1 MKTFDDK
8 ENMQTAVTTGQE
20 SSMAFNAARAP
31 SPPTKRTDHVT
42 HGDSATPT
50 ACSLAPSSGT
60 GAALSPISAPNALLR
75 KGEEWHFQLEGLS
88 CAACAAAVRRALQ
101 PLPGISD
108 IEVNPLTQKMRLE
121 LTSDS
126 PLQTGEVIAAVQ
138 KAGYGAALTERRRMG
153 DSGVVMKI
161 AAGVASGRDGIR
173 EAPGKDFT
181 ASRAQSVPRLGEDE
195 YRAAKKRF
203 WPSLVFTLPLMYL
216 TMGPM
221 IGLPLPGFFNGVEHS
236 LQYALTQLLL
246 TLPVIYFNR
255 DLFRRGFMSLWRRNP
270 NMDALIAVGSG
281 SAFLYSIVVLYQMAA
296 AVTRFELAHL
306 ADLRNSL
313 YFESAVT
320 ILTLIALGR
329 MLEGRAKA
337 KTGGAI
343 AELMVLVPPEA
354 EVEHDGESVFLPL
367 EEIRVGDIIVIRPGQ
382 KLPVDG
388 TVISGYSSLDTAA
401 VTGESIPVE
410 KMPGDQVMSGMIN
423 QSGSFRYRADKV
435 GSDSTLAQMIRL
447 VEEASSSRAPIAKLA
462 DRLAA
467 MFVPTVIAIALV
479 TLIVHLFLGTAF
491 EQALGHAI
499 TVLVISCPCALGLA
513 TPVAIMVATGQG
525 AKHGILFRSGEALE
539 HAANVNTVVLD
550 KTGTLT
556 RGQPRVTTLVL
567 EEGTDEREWLA
578 LCASVEAVSEHPLA
592 SAVVQAATAAGLT
605 MDSVE
610 NFVAVPGRGVSG
622 MVDARRVLA
631 GNARYLEEEQIAIS
645 PIWIAA
651 VDNLLAAGQTP
662 LYVAVDGT
670 LRMVIGVADSLK
682 DGSREAI
689 QAFKNDGLKTVLL
702 TGDLEVIALPLA
714 KELGIDRVFAE
725 VLPADKADMIRKL
738 TAKGRKV
745 MMLGDGINDAP
756 ALAMANVGVAMGA
769 GTDIA
774 METSDVVLLNNDIR
788 AAVNT
793 IALSK
798 ATLRTIK
805 QNLFWAFIYNIIGIP
820 LAAGVFSAW
829 GLTLT
834 PMYGAAAMS
843 LSSLF
848 VVTNALR
855 LRRFKPALPLTTVA
869 DEEECGFTPDVVRI
883 ENRTTKQTHA
893 IERNECED
901 QTMDHFE
908 RELTVEGMMCKHCA
922 RHVTEA
928 LQTLGLEAEVDLEAG
943 KVKVSAKEA
952 ATEKQMRQAIEE
964 AGYRLVAIEKL
975 P

>member
-1 MKTFDDK
+1 MRDSQMKHIKDK
-8 ENMQTAVTTGQE
+8 G
-20 SSMAFNAARAP
+20 
-31 SPPTKRTDHVT
+31 K
-42 HGDSATPT
+42 
-50 ACSLAPSSGT
+50 
-60 GAALSPISAPNALLR
+60 
-75 KGEEWHFQLEGLS
+75 EWHFQLEGLS

-101 PLPGISD
+101 PLPGIAD

-121 LTSDS
+121 LTPDS
-126 PLQTGEVIAAVQ
+126 TLQVDAVIAAVE
-138 KAGYGAALTERRRMG
+138 KAGYGAALTEQKRVDAG
-153 DSGVVMKI
+153 DTVTGT
-161 AAGVASGRDGIR
+161 AAGVTNRRDGV
-173 EAPGKDFT
+173 GKASEKGYT
-181 ASRAQSVPRLGEDE
+181 ASRAQTGPRLGEDE
-195 YRAAKKRF
+195 YMAAKKRF

-221 IGLPLPGFFNGVEHS
+221 IGLPLPGFFTGVEHS

-281 SAFLYSIVVLYQMAA
+281 SAFLYSIVVLYQMADA
-296 AVTRFELAHL
+296 AMRFDFIQLEK
-306 ADLRNSL
+306 LRHSL

-343 AELMVLVPPEA
+343 AELMELVPPEA
-354 EVEHDGESVFLPL
+354 EVERDGESVLLPI
-367 EEIRVGDIIVIRPGQ
+367 EEIRVGDIIVVRPGQ

-410 KMPGDQVMSGMIN
+410 KVPGDQVLSGMIN
-423 QSGSFRYRADKV
+423 QSGSFRYRADKL

-462 DRLAA
+462 DRIAA
-467 MFVPTVIAIALV
+467 IFVPSVIAIAIV
-479 TLIVHLFLGTAF
+479 TLIVHLFLGTMFA
-491 EQALGHAI
+491 QALGHAI

-525 AKHGILFRSGEALE
+525 AKHGILFRSGDALE
-539 HAANVNTVVLD
+539 HAAKVDTIVSD

-556 RGQPRVTTLVL
+556 RGQPHVTTLVV
-567 EEGTDEREWLA
+567 EEVVDEREWLA
-578 LCASVEAVSEHPLA
+578 LCASVEIVSEHPLA
-592 SAVVQAATAAGLT
+592 SAVVQAAASKGLAT
-605 MDSVE
+605 EDVE
-610 NFVAVPGRGVSG
+610 DFVAVPGRGVSG
-622 MVDARRVLA
+622 MVDGRRVLA

-645 PIWIAA
+645 PIWVTA
-651 VDNLLAAGQTP
+651 VEKLLATGQTP
-662 LYVAVDGT
+662 LYVAVDGI

-702 TGDLEVIALPLA
+702 TGDLEAIALPLA

-725 VLPADKADMIRKL
+725 VLPADKADMIREL

-756 ALAMANVGVAMGA
+756 ALAMADVGVAMGA

-805 QNLFWAFIYNIIGIP
+805 QNLFWAFFYNSIGIP

-855 LRRFKPALPLTTVA
+855 LRRFKPALSLTSKK
-869 DEEECGFTPDVVRI
+869 DEEDCGFTPDVVRI
-883 ENRTTKQTHA
+883 ENGTTKQTHA
-893 IERNECED
+893 VERNECED
-901 QTMDHFE
+901 QIMDHFE

-928 LQTLGLEAEVDLEAG
+928 LQRLGLEADVDLEAG
-943 KVKVSAKEA
+943 KVKVRAEKPV
-952 ATEKQMRQAIEE
+952 TEEQMRRAIEE
-964 AGYRLVAIEKL
+964 AGYRLSAIEKL
-975 P
+975 PL

>member
-1 MKTFDDK
+1 MRDSQMKHIK
-8 ENMQTAVTTGQE
+8 N
-20 SSMAFNAARAP
+20 
-31 SPPTKRTDHVT
+31 
-42 HGDSATPT
+42 
-50 ACSLAPSSGT
+50 
-60 GAALSPISAPNALLR
+60 
-75 KGEEWHFQLEGLS
+75 KGEEWHFQLAGLS

-101 PLPGISD
+101 PLPGIAD
-108 IEVNPLTQKMRLE
+108 IDVNPLTQKMRLE
-121 LTSDS
+121 LTPDS
-126 PLQTGEVIAAVQ
+126 TLQVDAVIAAVE
-138 KAGYGAALTERRRMG
+138 KAGYGAALTEQRRVDAG
-153 DSGVVMKI
+153 DTVAGT
-161 AAGVASGRDGIR
+161 AAGVTNRRDGV
-173 EAPGKDFT
+173 GKASEKGYT
-181 ASRAQSVPRLGEDE
+181 ASRAQTAPRLGEDE
-195 YRAAKKRF
+195 YMEAKKRF

-221 IGLPLPGFFNGVEHS
+221 IGLPLPGIFAGVEHS
-236 LQYALTQLLL
+236 LQYTLTQLLL

-296 AVTRFELAHL
+296 AVTRSDLAHL
-306 ADLRNSL
+306 AELSHSL
-313 YFESAVT
+313 YFESAAT

-343 AELMVLVPPEA
+343 EELMELVPPEA
-354 EVEHDGESVFLPL
+354 EVERDGESVLLPI
-367 EEIRVGDIIVIRPGQ
+367 EEICVGDIIVVRPGQ

-388 TVISGYSSLDTAA
+388 TIISGYSSLDTAA

-410 KMPGDQVMSGMIN
+410 KMPGDQVLSGMIN

-435 GSDSTLAQMIRL
+435 GGDSTLAQMIRL
-447 VEEASSSRAPIAKLA
+447 VEEASSSRAPIAKLT
-462 DRLAA
+462 DRIAA
-467 MFVPTVIAIALV
+467 IFVPSVIAIAFV
-479 TLIVHLFLGTAF
+479 TLIVHLALGTAF

-539 HAANVNTVVLD
+539 HAAKVDTIVLD

-592 SAVVQAATAAGLT
+592 SAVVQAATSKELAT
-605 MDSVE
+605 EDVE
-610 NFVAVPGRGVSG
+610 DFVAVPGRGVSG
-622 MVDARRVLA
+622 MADGRRVLA

-645 PIWIAA
+645 PIW
-651 VDNLLAAGQTP
+651 VTVVEKLLATGQTP

-682 DGSREAI
+682 EGSREAI

-702 TGDLEVIALPLA
+702 TGDLEAIALPLA
-714 KELGIDRVFAE
+714 KELGIDQVFAE
-725 VLPADKADMIRKL
+725 VLPADKADMIREL
-738 TAKGRKV
+738 TAKDRKV

-756 ALAMANVGVAMGA
+756 ALAMADVGVAMGA

-774 METSDVVLLNNDIR
+774 METSDVILLNNDIR

-805 QNLFWAFIYNIIGIP
+805 QNLFWAFFYNIIGIP

-834 PMYGAAAMS
+834 PMYGAVAMS

-855 LRRFKPALPLTTVA
+855 LRRFKPALPLTTVRN
-869 DEEECGFTPDVVRI
+869 EEESGFTPDVVRI

-908 RELTVEGMMCKHCA
+908 CLLTVEGMMCKHCA
-922 RHVTEA
+922 RHVTES
-928 LQTLGLEAEVDLEAG
+928 LQSIGLDAEIDLEAG
-943 KVKVSAKEA
+943 KVKVRAEKPV
-952 ATEKQMRQAIEE
+952 TEEQMRQVIEE
-964 AGYRLVAIEKL
+964 AGYRLSAIEKL
-975 P
+975 PL

>member
-1 MKTFDDK
+1 MKHIK
-8 ENMQTAVTTGQE
+8 N
-20 SSMAFNAARAP
+20 
-31 SPPTKRTDHVT
+31 
-42 HGDSATPT
+42 
-50 ACSLAPSSGT
+50 
-60 GAALSPISAPNALLR
+60 

-101 PLPGISD
+101 PLPGIAD
-108 IEVNPLTQKMRLE
+108 IDVNPLTQKMRLE
-121 LTSDS
+121 LTPDS
-126 PLQTGEVIAAVQ
+126 SLQADAVIAAVE
-138 KAGYGAALTERRRMG
+138 KAGYGAALTEQKRVD
-153 DSGVVMKI
+153 DSGVVGTATGATNGKD
-161 AAGVASGRDGIR
+161 GVKTASGKSFK
-173 EAPGKDFT
+173 APGTQT
-181 ASRAQSVPRLGEDE
+181 APRLGEDE
-195 YRAAKKRF
+195 YMAAKKRF

-221 IGLPLPGFFNGVEHS
+221 IGLPLPGFFAGVGHS

-296 AVTRFELAHL
+296 AVTRFDLAQLAELRH
-306 ADLRNSL
+306 SL

-343 AELMVLVPPEA
+343 AELMELVPPEA
-354 EVEHDGESVFLPL
+354 EVERDEENVFLPL

-410 KMPGDQVMSGMIN
+410 KMPGDQVLSGMIN

-462 DRLAA
+462 DRVAA
-467 MFVPTVIAIALV
+467 IFVPTVIAIALV
-479 TLIVHLFLGTAF
+479 TLIVHLALGTAF

-539 HAANVNTVVLD
+539 HAAKIDTVVLD

-556 RGQPRVTTLVL
+556 RGQPHVTTLVV
-567 EEGTDEREWLA
+567 ETGADEHEWLA

-592 SAVVQAATAAGLT
+592 SAVVQAATSKGLASK
-605 MDSVE
+605 DVE
-610 NFVAVPGRGVSG
+610 DFVAVPGRGVSG
-622 MVDARRVLA
+622 VVQDRNVLA

-651 VDNLLAAGQTP
+651 VDNLLACGQTP

-702 TGDLEVIALPLA
+702 TGDLEAIALPLA

-725 VLPADKADMIRKL
+725 VLPADKADMIREL

-805 QNLFWAFIYNIIGIP
+805 QNLFWAFIYNIVGIP

-848 VVTNALR
+848 VVSNALR

-869 DEEECGFTPDVVRI
+869 DKEECGFTPDVVRI
-883 ENRTTKQTHA
+883 ENKTTKQTHA
-893 IERNECED
+893 IERKEREG
-901 QTMDHFE
+901 QAMDHFE
-908 RELTVEGMMCKHCA
+908 RELTVAGMMCKHCA

-928 LQTLGLEAEVDLEAG
+928 LQTLGLEAEIDLEAG
-943 KVKVSAKEA
+943 KVKVSAAKAVTDE
-952 ATEKQMRQAIEE
+952 QLRLAIEE
-964 AGYRLVAIEKL
+964 EGYRLVAIEKL
-975 P
+975 PL

>member
-1 MKTFDDK
+1 
-8 ENMQTAVTTGQE
+8 
-20 SSMAFNAARAP
+20 MAAIP
-31 SPPTKRTDHVT
+31 V
-42 HGDSATPT
+42 
-50 ACSLAPSSGT
+50 T
-60 GAALSPISAPNALLR
+60 GAAATPNVQSR

-101 PLPGISD
+101 PLPGIID

-121 LTSDS
+121 LTPVS
-126 PLQTGEVIAAVQ
+126 PLQAAQVIAAVE
-138 KAGYGAALTERRRMG
+138 KAGYGAALTEQRRMG
-153 DSGVVMKI
+153 DSGVVTGT
-161 AAGVASGRDGIR
+161 AVAVTSGRGGAGKASGTG
-173 EAPGKDFT
+173 FT
-181 ASRAQSVPRLGEDE
+181 TSRAQTAPRFGEDE

-216 TMGPM
+216 TMGPV
-221 IGLPLPGFFNGVEHS
+221 IGLPLPGFFTGVEHS

-296 AVTRFELAHL
+296 AVTKLDLALLAELRH
-306 ADLRNSL
+306 SL
-313 YFESAVT
+313 YFESAAT

-329 MLEGRAKA
+329 MLEGRATA
-337 KTGGAI
+337 KTGSAI
-343 AELMVLVPPEA
+343 ADLMELVPPEA
-354 EVEHDGESVFLPL
+354 EVERDGESVFLPL
-367 EEIRVGDIIVIRPGQ
+367 EGIRVGDTIVIRPGQ

-388 TVISGYSSLDTAA
+388 TIVSGYSSFDTAA

-410 KMPGDQVMSGMIN
+410 KVPGDQVLSGMIN

-435 GSDSTLAQMIRL
+435 GSNSTLAQMIRL

-462 DRLAA
+462 DRVAA
-467 MFVPTVIAIALV
+467 IFVPTVIAIAFV

-491 EQALGHAI
+491 AQALGHSI

-539 HAANVNTVVLD
+539 HAANVDTVVSD

-556 RGQPRVTTLVL
+556 RGQPRVTTLVV
-567 EEGTDEREWLA
+567 ETGADEHEWLA

-605 MDSVE
+605 MGSTED
-610 NFVAVPGRGVSG
+610 FIAVPGRGVSG
-622 MVDARRVLA
+622 FVQGKHVLA
-631 GNARYLEEEQIAIS
+631 GTARYLEEEQVAVY
-645 PIWIAA
+645 PVWIAA
-651 VDNLLAAGQTP
+651 VDNLLVAGQTP

-682 DGSREAI
+682 NGSREAI

-702 TGDLEVIALPLA
+702 TGDLEAIALPLA
-714 KELGIDRVFAE
+714 KELGIDQVFAE
-725 VLPADKADMIRKL
+725 VLPADKADIIREL

-756 ALAMANVGVAMGA
+756 ALATTDVGVAMGA

-788 AAVNT
+788 ATVNT

-820 LAAGVFSAW
+820 LAAGVFCAW

-848 VVTNALR
+848 VVSNALR

-893 IERNECED
+893 IERKEREG
-901 QTMDHFE
+901 QAMDHFE
-908 RELTVEGMMCKHCA
+908 RVLTVEGMMCKHCA

-928 LQTLGLEAEVDLEAG
+928 LQTLGLEAEIDLEAG
-943 KVKVSAKEA
+943 KVKVSAAKA
-952 ATEKQMRQAIEE
+952 VTEEQIRRVIEE
-964 AGYRLVAIEKL
+964 VGYRLLSIEKF
-975 P
+975 PF

>member
-1 MKTFDDK
+1 MKHIK
-8 ENMQTAVTTGQE
+8 
-20 SSMAFNAARAP
+20 S
-31 SPPTKRTDHVT
+31 
-42 HGDSATPT
+42 
-50 ACSLAPSSGT
+50 
-60 GAALSPISAPNALLR
+60 

-88 CAACAAAVRRALQ
+88 CAVCAAAVRRALQ
-101 PLPGISD
+101 PLPGIAD
-108 IEVNPLTQKMRLE
+108 IEVNPLTQRMRLE
-121 LTSDS
+121 LTPDS
-126 PLQTGEVIAAVQ
+126 TLQVDAVIVAVE
-138 KAGYGAALTERRRMG
+138 KAGYGAALTEQKRVDENGIVVGTAAGATNKKDGAKTASGMSFST
-153 DSGVVMKI
+153 SGVQ
-161 AAGVASGRDGIR
+161 
-173 EAPGKDFT
+173 T
-181 ASRAQSVPRLGEDE
+181 APRLGEDE
-195 YRAAKKRF
+195 YMAAKKRF
-203 WPSLVFTLPLMYL
+203 LPSLVFTLPLMYL

-221 IGLPLPGFFNGVEHS
+221 IGLPLPGFFSGIDRS
-236 LQYALTQLLL
+236 LQYALTQLLF

-281 SAFLYSIVVLYQMAA
+281 SAFLYSIVVLYQMAGA
-296 AVTRFELAHL
+296 ATKFDFVQLEN
-306 ADLRNSL
+306 LRHSL
-313 YFESAVT
+313 YFESAAT

-343 AELMVLVPPEA
+343 AELMELVPPEA
-354 EVEHDGESVFLPL
+354 EVERDGESVFLPL

-410 KMPGDQVMSGMIN
+410 KMPGDQVLSGMIN

-462 DRLAA
+462 DRVAA
-467 MFVPTVIAIALV
+467 IFVPTVIAIALV
-479 TLIVHLFLGTAF
+479 TLTVHLFLGTAF
-491 EQALGHAI
+491 AQALGHAI

-539 HAANVNTVVLD
+539 HAAKVDTVVSD

-556 RGQPRVTTLVL
+556 RGQPHVTTLIV

-592 SAVVQAATAAGLT
+592 SAVVQAATSKELAT
-605 MDSVE
+605 EDVE
-610 NFVAVPGRGVSG
+610 DFVAVPGRGVSG
-622 MVDARRVLA
+622 MADGRRVLA

-645 PIWIAA
+645 PIW
-651 VDNLLAAGQTP
+651 VTVVEKLLATGQTP

-682 DGSREAI
+682 EGSREAI

-702 TGDLEVIALPLA
+702 TGDLEAIALPLA
-714 KELGIDRVFAE
+714 KELGIDQVFAE
-725 VLPADKADMIRKL
+725 VLPADKADMIREL
-738 TAKGRKV
+738 TAKDRKV

-756 ALAMANVGVAMGA
+756 ALAMADVGVAMGA

-805 QNLFWAFIYNIIGIP
+805 QNLFWAFFYNSIGIP

-848 VVTNALR
+848 VVSNALR
-855 LRRFKPALPLTTVA
+855 LRRFKPALSLTSKK
-869 DEEECGFTPDVVRI
+869 DEEDCGFTPDVVRI
-883 ENRTTKQTHA
+883 ENGTTKQTHA
-893 IERNECED
+893 IEQKEREG

-928 LQTLGLEAEVDLEAG
+928 LQKLGLEADVDLEAG
-943 KVKVSAKEA
+943 KVKVRA
-952 ATEKQMRQAIEE
+952 EKQVTEEQIRQAIEE

-975 P
+975 PL

>member
-1 MKTFDDK
+1 MRDSQMKHIK
-8 ENMQTAVTTGQE
+8 N
-20 SSMAFNAARAP
+20 
-31 SPPTKRTDHVT
+31 
-42 HGDSATPT
+42 
-50 ACSLAPSSGT
+50 
-60 GAALSPISAPNALLR
+60 

-101 PLPGISD
+101 PLPGIAD
-108 IEVNPLTQKMRLE
+108 IDVNPLTQKMRLE
-121 LTSDS
+121 LTPDS
-126 PLQTGEVIAAVQ
+126 SLQADAVIAAVE
-138 KAGYGAALTERRRMG
+138 KAGYGAALTEQKRVD
-153 DSGVVMKI
+153 DSGVVGTATGATNGKD
-161 AAGVASGRDGIR
+161 GVRTASGKSFK
-173 EAPGKDFT
+173 APGAQT
-181 ASRAQSVPRLGEDE
+181 APRLGEDE
-195 YRAAKKRF
+195 YMAAKKRF

-221 IGLPLPGFFNGVEHS
+221 IGLPLPGFFAGVGHS

-296 AVTRFELAHL
+296 AVTRFDLAQLAELRH
-306 ADLRNSL
+306 SL

-343 AELMVLVPPEA
+343 AELMELVPPEA
-354 EVEHDGESVFLPL
+354 EVERDEESVFLPL

-410 KMPGDQVMSGMIN
+410 KVPGDQVLSGMIN

-462 DRLAA
+462 DRVAA
-467 MFVPTVIAIALV
+467 IFVPTVIAIALV
-479 TLIVHLFLGTAF
+479 TLIVHLALGTAF

-539 HAANVNTVVLD
+539 HAAKIDTVVLD

-556 RGQPRVTTLVL
+556 RGQPRVTILVV
-567 EEGTDEREWLA
+567 EEGDDEQEWLA

-622 MVDARRVLA
+622 MADGRRVLA

-651 VDNLLAAGQTP
+651 VDHFLACGQTP

-702 TGDLEVIALPLA
+702 TGDLEAIALPLA

-725 VLPADKADMIRKL
+725 VLPADKADMIREL

-848 VVTNALR
+848 VVSNALR

-869 DEEECGFTPDVVRI
+869 DKEECGFTPDVVRI
-883 ENRTTKQTHA
+883 ENKTTKQTHA
-893 IERNECED
+893 IERKEREG
-901 QTMDHFE
+901 QAMDPFE
-908 RELTVEGMMCKHCA
+908 RELTVAGMMCKHCA

-928 LQTLGLEAEVDLEAG
+928 LQTLGLEAEIDLEAG
-943 KVKVSAKEA
+943 KVKVSAEETV
-952 ATEKQMRQAIEE
+952 TEEQMRQAIEE
-964 AGYRLVAIEKL
+964 AGYRLLAIEKL
-975 P
+975 PL